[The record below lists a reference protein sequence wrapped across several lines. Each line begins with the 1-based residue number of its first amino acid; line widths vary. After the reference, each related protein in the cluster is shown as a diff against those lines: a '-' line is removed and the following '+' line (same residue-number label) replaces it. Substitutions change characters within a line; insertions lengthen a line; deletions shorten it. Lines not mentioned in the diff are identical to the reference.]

1 MDNWSLLLMLIL
13 CLPVSATIVL
23 TVFWLME
30 QVSWNRGVC
39 RKSGK
44 PWKLLSDDKQGRFYC
59 SECEII
65 RITHDSV
72 DKPDTDKTANQ

>member
-1 MDNWSLLLMLIL
+1 MDNWLLLLMLVL

-30 QVSWNRGVC
+30 QVSWNHGVC

-59 SECEII
+59 SDHEII
-65 RITHDSV
+65 RITHHSV
-72 DKPDTDKTANQ
+72 DKPEINKMDNQ